1 MIDYRVD
8 FERMEWDEPMA
19 GVRHKFVVQ
28 DGTILRLVEYSK
40 AMEPH
45 WCNRGHFG
53 MILEGQFEIR
63 YDNCTLVYNPG
74 DGVFIPS
81 GEENRHMAV
90 SLTDKVR
97 ALFVEEA

>member
-8 FERMEWDEPMA
+8 FDRIDWEEPMP

-28 DGTILRLVEYSK
+28 DSTKLRLVEYFKS
-40 AMEPH
+40 MEPH
-45 WCNRGHFG
+45 WCNRGHVG
-53 MILEGQFEIR
+53 MILDGQFEIR
-63 YDNCTLVYNPG
+63 YDNSTEVYNPG

-81 GEENRHMAV
+81 GEEHRHMAV